1 MRDGIE
7 PNVSGLD
14 ASTEWMFHNAVS
26 GRISLENLKIKIT
39 VNNTSFRAQER
50 ERM

>member
-1 MRDGIE
+1 MRDRIE

-14 ASTEWMFHNAVS
+14 VSTEWMFHNVVS

-39 VNNTSFRAQER
+39 VNNASFRAQER
-50 ERM
+50 ERT